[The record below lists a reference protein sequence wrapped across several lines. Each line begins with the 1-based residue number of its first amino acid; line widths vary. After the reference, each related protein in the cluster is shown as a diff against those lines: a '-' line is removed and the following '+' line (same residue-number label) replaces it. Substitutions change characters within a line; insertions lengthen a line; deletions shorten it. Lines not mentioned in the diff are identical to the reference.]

1 MIINLTELKVNQQGI
16 IESLRGGRGMYKRL
30 NAMGIRPGMNI
41 KKISAQFMRGP
52 VVVKAGEVQLALG
65 FRMAR
70 KIYVKVNEQEL

>member
-1 MIINLTELKVNQQGI
+1 
-16 IESLRGGRGMYKRL
+16 
-30 NAMGIRPGMNI
+30 
-41 KKISAQFMRGP
+41 MRGP